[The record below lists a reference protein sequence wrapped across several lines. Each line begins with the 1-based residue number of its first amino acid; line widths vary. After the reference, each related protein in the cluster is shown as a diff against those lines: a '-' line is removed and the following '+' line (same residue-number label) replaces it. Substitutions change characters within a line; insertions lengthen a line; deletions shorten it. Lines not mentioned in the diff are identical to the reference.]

1 MDVAEQRALRQGYLL
16 GLHQAQADP
25 GYGRANRTPN
35 TLQNIPITEEDKG
48 QPISYQRDVFQAP
61 ELQCLLKVKEDLS

>member
-16 GLHQAQADP
+16 GLRQAQADP

-48 QPISYQRDVFQAP
+48 QPIS
-61 ELQCLLKVKEDLS
+61 

>member
-16 GLHQAQADP
+16 GLRQAQADP

-35 TLQNIPITEEDKG
+35 TLQNIPVTEEDKG
-48 QPISYQRDVFQAP
+48 ESIAYNKDFFRSLGYETYFHAR
-61 ELQCLLKVKEDLS
+61 LK